1 MSSTHTLSSYAFQY
15 SLGRTRC
22 PLCNQRGL
30 MIFERPRRRNQGWV
44 ACLSCGESG
53 SYAAILKDTPVTPRF
68 QDLMKSLQSI
78 LITEFQTH
86 SATTELRALL
96 GIPFRKNDLLRRV
109 YDPVVGYGTPQRAV
123 RYLHRHGLRLAK
135 GNTAGIDL
143 KVRDPKKETPSLTF
157 PLEQYPGLILG
168 FGFLTPDGL
177 KTIRIKHRTHAPVR
191 IYIRLSFSER
201 HRHFRSIGEALT
213 YAMDCTLLNIPCTIT
228 ADPVFT
234 EFEPGVVDEI
244 SQHWLSSKIGR
255 AMSEKKNWA
264 ADPLSSH

>member
-1 MSSTHTLSSYAFQY
+1 MSSMHVLSSYAFQY

-22 PLCNQRGL
+22 PLCTKRGL
-30 MIFERPRRRNQGWV
+30 LVFERPLCRNQGWV

-53 SYAAILKDTPVTPRF
+53 SYASILNDNPITDRF
-68 QDLMKSLQSI
+68 QDLTKSLQS
-78 LITEFQTH
+78 LLRTELQTH

-96 GIPFRKNDLLRRV
+96 GIPFRKTDLLRRV
-109 YDPVVGYGTPQRAV
+109 YDPLVGYGTPQRAV
-123 RYLHRHGLRLAK
+123 RYLRRHGMRLAK
-135 GNTAGIDL
+135 NTAVGIDL
-143 KVRDPKKETPSLTF
+143 KSRDPQKETPALTF

-177 KTIRIKHRTHAPVR
+177 KTIRIDRRTQAPVR
-191 IYIRLSFSER
+191 IYIRLSLSER
-201 HRHFRSIGEALT
+201 HRHFSSIGEALT
-213 YAMDCTLLNIPCTIT
+213 YATDCTLLNIPCTIT

-234 EFEPGVVDEI
+234 EFKPGVVDEI

>member
-1 MSSTHTLSSYAFQY
+1 MSSTHALSSYAFQY
-15 SLGRTRC
+15 SLGRTIC
-22 PLCNQRGL
+22 PLCNKRGL
-30 MIFERPRRRNQGWV
+30 LVFERPRRKNQGWV

-53 SYAAILKDTPVTPRF
+53 SYADILNDTPITVRF

-78 LITEFQTH
+78 LITEFRTH

-109 YDPVVGYGTPQRAV
+109 YDPLVGYGTPQRAV
-123 RYLHRHGLRLAK
+123 RYLRRHGVRLAK
-135 GNTAGIDL
+135 GTAVGIDL
-143 KVRDPKKETPSLTF
+143 KNRDPEKETPALTF